1 MASSDF
7 WKDQK
12 KAKQVMRDLNGL
24 KNLVNLWEGMD
35 REAKDLEEMIDLFE
49 GDEDLRLEIRERF
62 DKLNKEFEQHEFEI
76 LMSGKYDSSNAV
88 LVIHSGTGG
97 VEAQDWAEMLMRMY
111 LRYCEKRGWKTRIL
125 EKTMGSEAGVK
136 SVMVE
141 VEGNYAYGYLK
152 SEAGIHRLVR
162 QSPFDADHARHTSFA
177 LVEII
182 PEISEE
188 IDIEIN
194 PKDLK
199 IDTYRAS
206 GAGGQ
211 SVNKTSSAVRITHL
225 PSKIVVSCQNERS
238 QMQNRET
245 AMRILKARLH
255 EKELKKKKSEKEKI
269 RGEHIEA
276 KWGNQIRS
284 YVLHP
289 YKMVKDHRTG
299 HEEKDANSVLD
310 GRLDRFIS
318 AYLKFKINK

>member
-1 MASSDF
+1 MAGSDF

-12 KAKQVMRDLNGL
+12 RAKQVMRKLDDL
-24 KNLVNLWEGMD
+24 KNLVSLWEGMN
-35 REAKDLEEMIDLFE
+35 EEVKDLKEMIGLAE
-49 GDEDLRLEIRERF
+49 EDEILQKEIKERF
-62 DKLNKEFEQHEFEI
+62 DKLNKKFEQHEFEI
-76 LMSGKYDSSNAV
+76 LMSGRYDSFNAV
-88 LVIHSGTGG
+88 LIIHSGTGG

-111 LRYCEKRGWKTRIL
+111 LRYCGKRGWKTRIL
-125 EKTMGSEAGVK
+125 DKTMGSEAGIK
-136 SVMVE
+136 SVIIE
-141 VEGNYAYGYLK
+141 VEGNYAYGYLR

-182 PEISEE
+182 PEISGD

-199 IDTYRAS
+199 VDTYRAS

-225 PSKIVVSCQNERS
+225 PSGIVVACQNERS
-238 QMQNRET
+238 QAQNKET
-245 AMRILKARLH
+245 AMRILKAKLH
-255 EKELKKKKSEKEKI
+255 EKELKKKKAEKEKV

-299 HEEKDANSVLD
+299 HVEKDAEGVLNGELD
-310 GRLDRFIS
+310 GFVEVFLGG
-318 AYLKFKINK
+318 FK